1 MAPRIEPTMFDI
13 ESKRFHK
20 DVLVAVGVVS
30 RVDRDRIVDVC
41 LKCRITDYFIFRRK
55 RAYEQRQC

>member
-1 MAPRIEPTMFDI
+1 MFDI

-41 LKCRITDYFIFRRK
+41 LKCRITDYFIFLRK